1 MSGTATPMHE
11 TRASEAGFGMTII
24 AITIAMV
31 MGISV
36 GTYMRQLSNQAL
48 QFQDMYAASQARWS
62 ALSGI
67 EYGLY
72 KAELGEVN
80 LTGTYNFYNSSVELD
95 TLESDPAGYSVPEY
109 HYTIVSRGTL
119 GSAYRDLRVFAKKS
133 LKAVWGDV
141 SIIEGTGDVDIE
153 TPHIL
158 NDSLYIGQNVSIL
171 TGTHIGDPTYGVATH
186 LYVPST
192 KSVSGI
198 GGAIGSVTTGTHP
211 LDEIFNPD
219 FDTVPY
225 DSLIA
230 IADAITSDIDNKFFK
245 NETFKNVTIDLN
257 TYTDSTI
264 FCNQTFKFQGCT
276 ITGGDANRPGVIV
289 ASTKIVLELRTTQ
302 TTVGDNVIL
311 ISGGDIQILDGT
323 TFGLDH
329 SGLTPENRPNTL
341 NLMYSPT
348 YILIHPGA
356 TVWSQTFSNDD
367 LRLEGALY
375 GIAYAPDLFTF
386 RMSTSYL
393 EGAMFAVEVV
403 GNGGSNLLNR
413 GRLNLNHYFNEDY
426 FKTFDYGVVDRSLI
440 EY

>member
-1 MSGTATPMHE
+1 MHE
-11 TRASEAGFGMTII
+11 RRASEAGFGMTII
-24 AITIAMV
+24 AITIAMI

-36 GTYMRQLSNQAL
+36 ATYMRQLSTQAL

-80 LTGTYNFYNSSVELD
+80 ITGTYNFYNSSIELD
-95 TLESDPAGYSVPEY
+95 TLGSDPAGYALPEY
-109 HYTIVSRGTL
+109 HYTIISRGTV

-141 SIIEGTGDVDIE
+141 SIIEGTGAFSIQS
-153 TPHIL
+153 PHIL
-158 NDSLYIGQNVSIL
+158 NDSLYIGQDVTIGA
-171 TGTHIGDPTYGVATH
+171 GTSVGDPTYGVATH
-186 LYVPST
+186 LYVPPT
-192 KSVSGI
+192 NTVTGI
-198 GGAIGSVTTGTHP
+198 GGVTGSATTGPHP
-211 LDEIFNPD
+211 LGQIFNPD
-219 FDTVPY
+219 FDTEPY

-264 FCNQTFKFQGCT
+264 FCSQTFKFQGCT

-311 ISGGDIQILDGT
+311 ISGGDIQILDAT

-329 SGLTPENRPNTL
+329 SGLTPENRPRTL

-348 YILIHPGA
+348 YILINTAA

-393 EGAMFAVEVV
+393 EGGMFAVEVV

-426 FKTFDYGVVDRSLI
+426 FKTFDYGVIDRSLI